1 VTDAHPN
8 SQDGDKREWP
18 RGDQQDALAAVM
30 HRALNCSLERLAAM
44 LLYETLVIDAM
55 TSEPFTEDSE
65 LGTFGPVAA
74 TLEMRSKVGTRTL
87 DKRSVRRT
95 KMVVGLRVP
104 QPQSQAPDLL
114 VHTLDISSSGAKI
127 GAVREWIQP
136 GSVLVIQYK
145 HNRAQCRVRWSRQI
159 APREIQIG
167 IEFLGRDPQ
176 IWGLD
181 LDEDCTGVWLSSSE
195 R

>member
-1 VTDAHPN
+1 
-8 SQDGDKREWP
+8 
-18 RGDQQDALAAVM
+18 M
-30 HRALNCSLERLAAM
+30 RLVAI

-55 TSEPFTEDSE
+55 TSEPFTGDSE
-65 LGTFGPVAA
+65 LGIFGSMAA
-74 TLEMRSKVGTRTL
+74 TCAMRSKVDTRTL

-104 QPQSQAPDLL
+104 QPESQAPDLL

-136 GSVLVIQYK
+136 GSILVIQCK
-145 HNRAQCRVRWSRQI
+145 HNRAQCRVKWSRQI

-167 IEFLGRDPQ
+167 VEFLGRDPQ

-181 LDEDCTGVWLSSSE
+181 LDEDGAGVWTSSSE

>member
-1 VTDAHPN
+1 MDVIPEHLLSPVKEVLRIAKFCQKHEIAPI
-8 SQDGDKREWP
+8 
-18 RGDQQDALAAVM
+18 
-30 HRALNCSLERLAAM
+30 

-55 TSEPFTEDSE
+55 TGRPFTGDSA
-65 LGTFGPVAA
+65 LGIFSPMAA
-74 TLEMRSKVGTRTL
+74 ACEMRREVHTRTL

-104 QPQSQAPDLL
+104 QPQAPDLL

-136 GSVLVIQYK
+136 GRVLVIQYK
-145 HNRAQCRVRWSRQI
+145 HNRVQCCVKWSRQI

-167 IEFLGRDPQ
+167 VEFLGHDLQ

-181 LDEDCTGVWLSSSE
+181 LDEDRAGVWLSSSE

>member
-1 VTDAHPN
+1 M
-8 SQDGDKREWP
+8 
-18 RGDQQDALAAVM
+18 AA
-30 HRALNCSLERLAAM
+30 
-44 LLYETLVIDAM
+44 
-55 TSEPFTEDSE
+55 
-65 LGTFGPVAA
+65 TFGVQ
-74 TLEMRSKVGTRTL
+74 SKMDTKTL

-95 KMVVGLRVP
+95 KMVIGLKIP

-136 GSVLVIQYK
+136 GSILAIQRK
-145 HNRAQCRVRWSRQI
+145 HNRSLCRVMWSRQI
-159 APREIQIG
+159 GPREIQIG
-167 IEFLGRDPQ
+167 IEFLGRDTQ

-181 LDEDCTGVWLSSSE
+181 LDEDCAGVWLSRLE